1 MTWCRGWRASLPH
14 QWKRGRKLVAGGA
27 PSGREVHVT
36 IVTHSSTQAHIHTK
50 QSIVHSFNPFF
61 THTVIIS
68 PEVSSRRVWRSEKR
82 LAATQHCQ
90 EFEHMVNQPHI
101 LLGAFNDSIMIDHR
115 QFELVIRILIPFPF
129 SLHTKTHIFLLIYVF
144 TTLHCGTATP
154 RGWRCCSKWVSP
166 TQCQMAN
173 TQTRHTHKPGT
184 TKQPNNQTLCRR
196 PSFFPFFS
204 PLLFLRF
211 SVPFFLSFSCFV
223 RFLFLLFLFNVV
235 LLASGAVRVRTRT
248 VFLLG

>member
-1 MTWCRGWRASLPH
+1 MQGLTGLSSPPMETGSKVSCWRSPVGERGTCHHCYALKHTS
-14 QWKRGRKLVAGGA
+14 
-27 PSGREVHVT
+27 
-36 IVTHSSTQAHIHTK
+36 THSHKKTIHR
-50 QSIVHSFNPFF
+50 SFNPFF

-101 LLGAFNDSIMIDHR
+101 LLGTFNDSIMIDHR

-129 SLHTKTHIFLLIYVF
+129 SLHTKTHIFFINLCIHHTSLWHRN
-144 TTLHCGTATP
+144 TTWMAMLFQMGIP
-154 RGWRCCSKWVSP
+154 YSVSNGEYTNP
-166 TQCQMAN
+166 AH
-173 TQTRHTHKPGT
+173 TQTRYNQT
-184 TKQPNNQTLCRR
+184 TKQPDTLSS
-196 PSFFPFFS
+196 PIVFSFFFP

-211 SVPFFLSFSCFV
+211 SVPFFLSFSCFI

>member
-1 MTWCRGWRASLPH
+1 MCVLTGLSSPPMETGSKVSCWRSPVGERGTCHHCYALKHTS
-14 QWKRGRKLVAGGA
+14 
-27 PSGREVHVT
+27 
-36 IVTHSSTQAHIHTK
+36 THSHKKTIHR
-50 QSIVHSFNPFF
+50 SFNPFF

-101 LLGAFNDSIMIDHR
+101 LLGTFNDSIMIDHR
-115 QFELVIRILIPFPF
+115 QFELVIRIIIPFPF

-184 TKQPNNQTLCRR
+184 TKQPINQTLCRR
-196 PSFFPFFS
+196 PSFFSFFFAALVSSFFS
-204 PLLFLRF
+204 PLLSFVFVFHSFSFLT
-211 SVPFFLSFSCFV
+211 LSFQRCA
-223 RFLFLLFLFNVV
+223 
-235 LLASGAVRVRTRT
+235 AS
-248 VFLLG
+248 